1 MLPGNLL
8 DHSTQGVE
16 CQHSESIFRG
26 IDALMKKNEK
36 ELRDRLGKAL
46 REARFVRQLT
56 QNQLAELVETDPE
69 TISRFER
76 GATLPSLT
84 RLLDL
89 AEALDVT
96 LASLLGGASPR
107 VQDEWQMLQ
116 QSVLGLSARDRELAA
131 SVLKAIVALRIT
143 S

>member
-1 MLPGNLL
+1 
-8 DHSTQGVE
+8 
-16 CQHSESIFRG
+16 
-26 IDALMKKNEK
+26 MKKNEK

>member
-1 MLPGNLL
+1 
-8 DHSTQGVE
+8 
-16 CQHSESIFRG
+16 
-26 IDALMKKNEK
+26 MKKNERA
-36 ELRDRLGKAL
+36 LRDRLGKAL
-46 REARFVRQLT
+46 REARLGRQLT

-96 LASLLGGASPR
+96 VAALLGGASPR

-116 QSVLGLSARDRELAA
+116 QSVQGLSARDRELAVA
-131 SVLKAIVALRIT
+131 ILKTIVGVKAG
-143 S
+143 